1 MNGALLCKTTILMGW
16 HRQSNKSLFYVY
28 EHYSLHLYHV
38 VTPTVVSLYHV
49 LTIQAGPDDTG
60 GSSNLEDVVEKL
72 NAKPLI
78 SWVKACELKPSHTAE
93 TNRQILSKQ
102 FTLVSENRQQ
112 LPPLVIENITKKLND
127 NAVCEELDK
136 IGLTR
141 PRTAKA
147 RKTLLQSYLIE
158 NFTSVNMLDR
168 REDFKLEKSRIKG
181 KKKKARSN
189 TGKSFLDT
197 KNPTSVEKI
206 CEAIVNTGY
215 QPPIEEGHQSVKSG
229 DSPVVA
235 AEVAN
240 DGTNDLSDEI
250 KYIPKTTREP
260 DSSDKTPTDEAQKKS
275 KKGKKNV
282 AIRNLGPAAIENV
295 NATTA
300 APISGYE
307 KPLKTLEDG
316 LLKLQETATSHE
328 VLLNTLH
335 QRQESDLNASP
346 NVNPEI
352 RELKQKV
359 NSLLEALKIQQE
371 TLNELVEHRNQRVE
385 LPSPQDQ
392 ACPEQMAI
400 ESTVSQTSL
409 ELRSPT
415 PDSEHVEGYKCKDCD
430 SKFAQIFCF
439 LAVLWQQNKTLRKS
453 SWQTHLQESY
463 IKHDH
468 AYCKPRQEKP
478 KKKLVKVVEE
488 EIDDNP
494 GEIVIGEAEVNL
506 EFTEVIFNEEEIEV
520 SELTEIFDQKKSPE
534 HLSRAIPII
543 KTSTLTALPLRSRV
557 NSTCPKKNKCII
569 LHDCPNIIVNEK
581 KLTPFFDIECIQV
594 NSLRTITS
602 RKNLNNICNTIM
614 DTKPEAIFIHLGYTD
629 LRRRADVDALVK
641 NYDRLLHELE
651 RVTDANICATMLKQT
666 HGYVELNYSI
676 KHFNNDIKC
685 LINKRRTTTNG
696 STQVFIE
703 EEQFVIEGIG
713 SKSEVIEESAY
724 MIPPEDEV
732 EMQSIP
738 IPSIPGSSARFGNN
752 HNQQS
757 GDPSKHNNST
767 RDHKP
772 TSSNY
777 CSDRTKKLQNIKVL
791 GSHDTRLSCETAP
804 SPLGTKRPRKPS
816 DKEEDREEAT
826 TSTAIDTNGQCRQ
839 HEPYLDKEKT
849 PEIDQAENTGDSIPT
864 PRGRSYPTRRSNQK
878 CLLVHD
884 DFFNEFD
891 ETKFSGRF
899 EISTYRAF
907 SVDDIISKGGLVSK
921 VRNTKPDIVFV
932 HTGFQDLFWH
942 KLSAD
947 DLFGKY
953 KQMVYNILESTTA
966 KLCLSAIIPI
976 PGFPRLTEE
985 IESFNGLLSIFV
997 NNLRSGQK
1005 YRNRVF
1011 TSCNRNLGGFINK
1024 GTGKNGVELF
1034 LSERGQRKIWL
1045 MFRDSLYR
1053 ALDMKTGYGN
1063 YEDENGYKPKRNR
1076 ND

>member
-1 MNGALLCKTTILMGW
+1 MA
-16 HRQSNKSLFYVY
+16 
-28 EHYSLHLYHV
+28 
-38 VTPTVVSLYHV
+38 
-49 LTIQAGPDDTG
+49 
-60 GSSNLEDVVEKL
+60 
-72 NAKPLI
+72 
-78 SWVKACELKPSHTAE
+78 
-93 TNRQILSKQ
+93 
-102 FTLVSENRQQ
+102 
-112 LPPLVIENITKKLND
+112 
-127 NAVCEELDK
+127 
-136 IGLTR
+136 LTR

-215 QPPIEEGHQSVKSG
+215 QPTIEEGHQSVKSG
-229 DSPVVA
+229 GSPVVA
-235 AEVAN
+235 AEVTN
-240 DGTNDLSDEI
+240 DRTNDLSDEI
-250 KYIPKTTREP
+250 KNIPKTTSEP
-260 DSSDKTPTDEAQKKS
+260 DSSDKMPTDEAQKKS
-275 KKGKKNV
+275 KKGKKNM
-282 AIRNLGPAAIENV
+282 AIRNLEPAAVENV
-295 NATTA
+295 SATTA

-352 RELKQKV
+352 LELKQKV

-392 ACPEQMAI
+392 ACPEQMVI
-400 ESTVSQTSL
+400 EPTVSQTSL

-415 PDSEHVEGYKCKDCD
+415 PDSEYVEGYRCKDCD

-439 LAVLWQQNKTLRKS
+439 LAVLWQQTKTLRKN
-453 SWQTHLQESY
+453 SWQTHLQESN

-468 AYCKPRQEKP
+468 VYCKPRQEKP

-520 SELTEIFDQKKSPE
+520 SELTEIFDQNKSPE

-557 NSTCPKKNKCII
+557 NPTCPKKNKCII

-594 NSLRTITS
+594 NSLRTITF
-602 RKNLNNICNTIM
+602 RANLNNICNTIM

-641 NYDRLLHELE
+641 NYDLLLHELE
-651 RVTDANICATMLKQT
+651 RVTDADICATMLKQT

-713 SKSEVIEESAY
+713 SKPSYTQWIYEQIIIPALSHGSVVWSHIIDSRKWATNMLNHVQRSALLLITGAISSTPTCYLEVLTQL
-724 MIPPEDEV
+724 PPLDLRIH
-732 EMQSIP
+732 SSSLKTFLRLNIT
-738 IPSIPGSSARFGNN
+738 SSASNGLRDGKLKSHSILLSDQIKKILPPLSLIDIAPASLNLTQSFITIILERSLALVQIPLLHKLDTLVGYTDGSVKNNLAGAGFILYLNSSTISEHFIKLGNTTTIFQAELLAILHLCIHLSNSN
-752 HNQQS
+752 HEASELHICIDSKAVLHALSGTITRSHLIMDTLTALNFLSRTFSITLHWVPAHSGIQGNDLADTLANKGSDSPPIGPPPFAPYTHSTLSNILDSYFSRLHYNRILIFRSSSDFHQS
-757 GDPSKHNNST
+757 NIISFFDRHLDIKQHNRDNTRILTHLFTGCSYLRYFQNKIGNESNSI
-767 RDHKP
+767 
-772 TSSNY
+772 
-777 CSDRTKKLQNIKVL
+777 CKKC
-791 GSHDTRLSCETAP
+791 DE
-804 SPLGTKRPRKPS
+804 
-816 DKEEDREEAT
+816 DKETTAHYLTSCPAFSSHRKYYFGDYTIREDTFHLIYSISNIVGFARAT
-826 TSTAIDTNGQCRQ
+826 K
-839 HEPYLDKEKT
+839 YLD
-849 PEIDQAENTGDSIPT
+849 
-864 PRGRSYPTRRSNQK
+864 
-878 CLLVHD
+878 
-884 DFFNEFD
+884 F
-891 ETKFSGRF
+891 
-899 EISTYRAF
+899 
-907 SVDDIISKGGLVSK
+907 
-921 VRNTKPDIVFV
+921 
-932 HTGFQDLFWH
+932 
-942 KLSAD
+942 
-947 DLFGKY
+947 
-953 KQMVYNILESTTA
+953 
-966 KLCLSAIIPI
+966 
-976 PGFPRLTEE
+976 
-985 IESFNGLLSIFV
+985 
-997 NNLRSGQK
+997 
-1005 YRNRVF
+1005 
-1011 TSCNRNLGGFINK
+1011 
-1024 GTGKNGVELF
+1024 
-1034 LSERGQRKIWL
+1034 
-1045 MFRDSLYR
+1045 
-1053 ALDMKTGYGN
+1053 
-1063 YEDENGYKPKRNR
+1063 YEPP
-1076 ND
+1076 